1 MKDAESW
8 RGVTDEEAEASS
20 LQQALMYNNVPDNYH
35 ASIADPSS
43 PFLPCWNDKFW
54 LHASQRAEE
63 IHAISPPSLV
73 VDTGTFQRQQE
84 PSMIHFTHPS
94 SSELLHH
101 VVRGASDDGGL
112 WKRPDGSSPVASRMH
127 KKLVMQDLEQYSNHN
142 IPGSMSR
149 VSNSLQLGY
158 NNPLPKAAGKGIA
171 AAAAAYGASIMC
183 DKLLLQASSAGAG
196 ALQGSSQFVEPTG
209 VLGIHAIDDS
219 AQDCG
224 IQGLLHLQQHP
235 PQQQIQLPVVPDIVG
250 AIEMRGLLNTGLGFS
265 PHGNKAAVSNVWE
278 MQQQNSMKSF
288 ETGLGFSPSGNEAA
302 VTNMCWE
309 MQQQQM
315 NIVAGMKSFNP
326 GPYVSSAA
334 AVGEEQDVA
343 LAGCSRAWFENKSN
357 TAVPVGFDVTHQLG
371 GSTTQQNVAG
381 LQQQSGVLAS
391 SGIKWPSRVS
401 SIPAALPAA
410 ALPVSPVLSGQTGLR
425 GGMDGKTS
433 IVMQSEEDLPAL
445 KGALLPRCPPAA
457 SGNTIFIDSHKQP
470 ISSVRFLSWISTL
483 FFIETLP
490 LLSSDKHE
498 ERLRSHVTSMKKD

>member
-1 MKDAESW
+1 
-8 RGVTDEEAEASS
+8 
-20 LQQALMYNNVPDNYH
+20 
-35 ASIADPSS
+35 
-43 PFLPCWNDKFW
+43 
-54 LHASQRAEE
+54 
-63 IHAISPPSLV
+63 
-73 VDTGTFQRQQE
+73 
-84 PSMIHFTHPS
+84 
-94 SSELLHH
+94 
-101 VVRGASDDGGL
+101 
-112 WKRPDGSSPVASRMH
+112 MH
-127 KKLVMQDLEQYSNHN
+127 KNLVMQDLEQYSNHN

-209 VLGIHAIDDS
+209 VLGMHAIDDL
-219 AQDCG
+219 ARDCV

-250 AIEMRGLLNTGLGFS
+250 AIETQGLLNTGLGFS
-265 PHGNKAAVSNVWE
+265 PSGNKAAVSNVWE

-288 ETGLGFSPSGNEAA
+288 ETGLGFSPNGNEAA

-315 NIVAGMKSFNP
+315 SIVAGMKSFNP

-334 AVGEEQDVA
+334 AVGEEQDIA

-381 LQQQSGVLAS
+381 LQQQSGALAS
-391 SGIKWPSRVS
+391 SGIQWPSRVS
-401 SIPAALPAA
+401 SIPAALPSA
-410 ALPVSPVLSGQTGLR
+410 ALPVSPVHTGHTGLR

-457 SGNTIFIDSHKQP
+457 SGNTIFIDSHKRP
-470 ISSVRFLSWISTL
+470 ISSVRFLS
-483 FFIETLP
+483 
-490 LLSSDKHE
+490 
-498 ERLRSHVTSMKKD
+498 